1 MVDVTET
8 QAELTAESKKMIRA
22 PRELTGSTSFLAKR
36 LGMIAKQKTVDAF
49 EGAGAVPYDYAVL
62 AVLGQGACATQAT
75 IADSLRYDRSYLV
88 GLLDELESRGLIERR
103 RDLNDRRRHV
113 VSLTKAG
120 EKELVRLRGL
130 VRGVDDELFA
140 PLTAAERKSAHGLL
154 AKLAA
159 AHDPR
164 YASGD

>member
-1 MVDVTET
+1 MVEMTEIKR
-8 QAELTAESKKMIRA
+8 LVRA
-22 PRELTGSTSFLAKR
+22 PFELATRPSFLLKR
-36 LGMIAKQKTVDAF
+36 LGAIAKDKTVDAF
-49 EGAGAVPYDYAVL
+49 EGAGAVPYHYAVL

-75 IADSLRYDRSYLV
+75 IADALRYDRSYLV

-113 VSLTKAG
+113 VTLTKAG

-130 VRGVDDELFA
+130 IEDVETDFFA
-140 PLTAAERKSAHGLL
+140 PLTAAERKTLQGLL

-164 YASGD
+164 YATD